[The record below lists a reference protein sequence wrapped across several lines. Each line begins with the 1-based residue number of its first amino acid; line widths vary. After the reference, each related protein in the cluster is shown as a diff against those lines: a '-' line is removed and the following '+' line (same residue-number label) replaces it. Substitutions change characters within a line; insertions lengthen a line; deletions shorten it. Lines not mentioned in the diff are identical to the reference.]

1 MPKSRVRKKAAARRG
16 APRRLS
22 AAEEAVVVPVWDYP
36 DWADL
41 IIEDEGGTE
50 NEAFH
55 ALLSMPVSFWNP
67 DRTEVQVHYPFVLAR
82 QASQSLKE
90 WYNAIIDLYE
100 AGSIAWDETA
110 KAHYLTEL
118 SDSLI

>member
-1 MPKSRVRKKAAARRG
+1 MPKSKVRKKIANRRQSPQQL
-16 APRRLS
+16 AT
-22 AAEEAVVVPVWDYP
+22 EEALIVPVWDYP
-36 DWADL
+36 DWAEL

-90 WYNAIIDLYE
+90 WYNVIIDLYE
-100 AGSIAWDETA
+100 AGGIAWDETA

-118 SDSLI
+118 SESLI